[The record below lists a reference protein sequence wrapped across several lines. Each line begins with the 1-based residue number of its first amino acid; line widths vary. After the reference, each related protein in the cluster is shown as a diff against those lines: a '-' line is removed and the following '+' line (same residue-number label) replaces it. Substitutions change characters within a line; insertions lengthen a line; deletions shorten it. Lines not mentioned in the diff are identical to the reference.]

1 MNDESK
7 EFYFKYGLLPN
18 IEAWR
23 SGDQLLLLNVV
34 ANGGMIKAVFEDSME
49 KLFKDEKEAFMIRPS
64 PSGRRRVVRITRS
77 GAELVEVLPV
87 TKSQQGQADE
97 EGTIPL
103 A

>member
-1 MNDESK
+1 M
-7 EFYFKYGLLPN
+7 
-18 IEAWR
+18 
-23 SGDQLLLLNVV
+23 V
-34 ANGGMIKAVFEDSME
+34 AERVMIKAV
-49 KLFKDEKEAFMIRPS
+49 FKDEKEAFMIRPS

-87 TKSQQGQADE
+87 TKSQQDQADK